1 MKRLLL
7 VVVACLATLG
17 IFAQNAAKTLPSANV
32 KTMEGQTLNVEEL
45 GKTGKITVI
54 SFWATWCSPCKK
66 ELDAMK
72 PLADE
77 WKKLGIEIIAVTID
91 DAQQL
96 AKVKPMVAQ
105 KKWTYKILSDQNKD
119 MQRLL
124 SFQSIPQTFVVD
136 KKGNII
142 YSHNGYTPG
151 DEHELD
157 KKLKNFL
164 KS

>member
-1 MKRLLL
+1 MKNFSLLI
-7 VVVACLATLG
+7 VILG
-17 IFAQNAAKTLPSANV
+17 FMGLTAFKPAKQFPTAKLKSL
-32 KTMEGQTLNVEEL
+32 E
-45 GKTGKITVI
+45 GKTINISDEFAKNNLTVI

-72 PLADE
+72 FLAEE
-77 WKKLGIEIIAVTID
+77 WKKQGIEVIAVTID

-96 AKVKPMVAQ
+96 AKVKPMVNQ
-105 KKWTYKILSDQNKD
+105 KNWSYKILSDQNKD

-124 SFQSIPQTFVVD
+124 NFQTIPQTFVVD
-136 KKGNII
+136 KKGNIL